1 MTTNED
7 LLARR
12 HAAVARGVSTMMPIF
27 ADRAENSEV
36 WDVEGR
42 RYIDFAG
49 GIAVLNFG
57 HRHPKIMAAIEA
69 QLQRFTHTAFQVLGY
84 ESYIDLAER
93 LNKLAPGDGPNKT
106 FFASTGAEAVENSIK
121 IARAYTKRPGI
132 VAFTGA
138 FHGRTMFTGALTG
151 KVVPYKAGFGP
162 FPSDIYRL
170 PFPAAAHGLDDDHTM
185 LTLDWLFK
193 TDVEADK
200 VAAIIIEPVQGEGGF
215 HVASPAFLQ
224 ALRAKCDEHGIL
236 LISDEIQAGIAR
248 TGKYFAIEHSGVVPD
263 MITVAKS
270 LAGGI
275 PLAGVVGR
283 ADIMDAPAPG
293 GLGGTYGGNPI
304 GCAAALAVLDLI
316 EEEGM
321 LARSL
326 HIGELVSGM
335 VRDMGQKFQTVELRN
350 LRGLGAMV
358 GFDICNRADGA
369 PLAPFTKELVAACLA
384 DGLIILP
391 CGMTGNTIR
400 LLMPLTASDDL
411 ITDGMKI
418 IERNIEKLDQVAQA
432 A

>member
-1 MTTNED
+1 
-7 LLARR
+7 
-12 HAAVARGVSTMMPIF
+12 
-27 ADRAENSEV
+27 
-36 WDVEGR
+36 
-42 RYIDFAG
+42 
-49 GIAVLNFG
+49 
-57 HRHPKIMAAIEA
+57 
-69 QLQRFTHTAFQVLGY
+69 
-84 ESYIDLAER
+84 
-93 LNKLAPGDGPNKT
+93 
-106 FFASTGAEAVENSIK
+106 
-121 IARAYTKRPGI
+121 
-132 VAFTGA
+132 
-138 FHGRTMFTGALTG
+138 
-151 KVVPYKAGFGP
+151 
-162 FPSDIYRL
+162 
-170 PFPAAAHGLDDDHTM
+170 
-185 LTLDWLFK
+185 
-193 TDVEADK
+193 
-200 VAAIIIEPVQGEGGF
+200 
-215 HVASPAFLQ
+215 ASPAFLQ

-335 VRDMGQKFQTVELRN
+335 VRDMGQKVQTVELRN